1 MFRRGKSAAQ
11 SAADADRKA
20 LFEKLAQRPE
30 NVCPFLALA
39 TSRGDYEV
47 QATDEH
53 RCYAFG
59 DPEPVS
65 LEYQRTVC
73 LQRGYANCPRYLRG
87 VLVIPSDELEA
98 LRRPVQRVSPPP
110 PPPPPR
116 PRPAPAGGGGGR
128 RRAVGALLVLL
139 LVIGGG
145 AGAWWM
151 LAGPGAVA
159 RETPSPVPSATVGP
173 SPSQAEPSATV
184 APSVAPTPAPGDE
197 FIGWEVTVQPGT
209 NTVFRV
215 SADGQILDESEA
227 FFNASSQGPV
237 DKIVAANGLLHW
249 QETEGGLEGW
259 SFIRDDSGS
268 FDSGPFQI
276 REVYETPEGAL
287 RYRVLP
293 EDET

>member
-11 SAADADRKA
+11 TTADADRQA
-20 LFEKLAQRPE
+20 LFEKLALRPE

-39 TSRGDYEV
+39 TSRADYEE

-65 LEYQRTVC
+65 LEYQRNVC

-98 LRRPVQRVSPPP
+98 LRRPQQRVPPPP

-116 PRPAPAGGGGGR
+116 PRPAPASGDGGR
-128 RRAVGALLVLL
+128 RRGVAALLVLL
-139 LVIGGG
+139 LLVAGGV
-145 AGAWWM
+145 GAWWI
-151 LAGPGAVA
+151 LAGQGFGVA
-159 RETPSPVPSATVGP
+159 RETPSPVSSPTVEPEP
-173 SPSQAEPSATV
+173 SPSEAQPSPSA
-184 APSVAPTPAPGDE
+184 APSIAPTPGPEDV
-197 FIGWEVTVQPGT
+197 FIGYEVGVGEGD

-215 SADGQILDESEA
+215 NDGGQILAQSIQT
-227 FFNASSQGPV
+227 FSGSSQGPV
-237 DKIVAANGLLHW
+237 DRVEATNGLLHW
-249 QETEGGLEGW
+249 RETEGPLAGW
-259 SFIRDDSGS
+259 SFIRDRSGE
-268 FDSGPFQI
+268 FQI
-276 REVYETPEGAL
+276 REVYQAPDGSL
-287 RYRVLP
+287 RWLTLP

>member
-1 MFRRGKSAAQ
+1 MFRRGKPTAQ

-20 LFEKLAQRPE
+20 LFEKLALRPE

-39 TSRGDYEV
+39 TSRADYEE

-59 DPEPVS
+59 DPEPIS

-98 LRRPVQRVSPPP
+98 LRRPQQRVPPPP

-116 PRPAPAGGGGGR
+116 PRPMPAPASGSGR
-128 RRAVGALLVLL
+128 RRGVLVALLVLL
-139 LVIGGG
+139 LLVGGG

-151 LAGPGAVA
+151 LAGQDGVA
-159 RETPSPVPSATVGP
+159 RETPSPVPSQTVEP
-173 SPSQAEPSATV
+173 SPSEARPS
-184 APSVAPTPAPGDE
+184 PSVAPTVAPTPPPGAVLIGYEVVVEEGD
-197 FIGWEVTVQPGT
+197 

-215 SADGQILDESEA
+215 SDAGQILAQSVQTFSGPSE
-227 FFNASSQGPV
+227 GPV
-237 DKIVAANGLLHW
+237 DRAEASNGLLHW
-249 QETEGGLEGW
+249 RETAGPLTGW
-259 SFIRDDSGS
+259 SFIRDRSGE
-268 FDSGPFQI
+268 FQI
-276 REVYETPEGAL
+276 RAVYEAPDGSL
-287 RYRVLP
+287 SWLLLP

>member
-1 MFRRGKSAAQ
+1 MFRRGKSEAQ
-11 SAADADRKA
+11 SAADADRTA

-39 TSRGDYEV
+39 TSRGDYEE

-98 LRRPVQRVSPPP
+98 LRRPVQRVPP

-116 PRPAPAGGGGGR
+116 PGPRPVPASGGGRR

-139 LVIGGG
+139 LLIGGG
-145 AGAWWM
+145 AGAWWL
-151 LAGPGAVA
+151 LAGQDGVA
-159 RETPSPVPSATVGP
+159 RETPSPVPSRTVEP
-173 SPSQAEPSATV
+173 SPSEAQPS
-184 APSVAPTPAPGDE
+184 PSVAPSIAPTPPPDAVLIGYEVVVGEGD
-197 FIGWEVTVQPGT
+197 

-215 SADGQILDESEA
+215 SDAGQILAQSVQTFSGPSE
-227 FFNASSQGPV
+227 GPV
-237 DKIVAANGLLHW
+237 DRVEASNGLLHW
-249 QETEGGLEGW
+249 RETEGPLTGW
-259 SFIRDDSGS
+259 SFIRDQSGE
-268 FDSGPFQI
+268 FQI
-276 REVYETPEGAL
+276 RAVYQAPDGSL
-287 RYRVLP
+287 SWLILP

>member
-1 MFRRGKSAAQ
+1 MFRRGNSAAQ
-11 SAADADRKA
+11 TAADADRKA
-20 LFEKLAQRPE
+20 LFEKLALRPE

-59 DPEPVS
+59 DPEAVS

-98 LRRPVQRVSPPP
+98 LRRPQQRVPPP
-110 PPPPPR
+110 PPPPP
-116 PRPAPAGGGGGR
+116 PKPQPAPATGGGGR

-139 LVIGGG
+139 LLIGGG

-151 LAGPGAVA
+151 LAGQDGVA
-159 RETPSPVPSATVGP
+159 RETPTPVPSRTAEA
-173 SPSQAEPSATV
+173 SPSEAV
-184 APSVAPTPAPGDE
+184 ASPSVAASIVPTPPPDAVLTGYEVVVGEGD
-197 FIGWEVTVQPGT
+197 

-215 SADGQILDESEA
+215 SDEGEILAQSVQTFSGPSE
-227 FFNASSQGPV
+227 GPV
-237 DKIVAANGLLHW
+237 DRAEASNGLLHW
-249 QETEGGLEGW
+249 RETAGPLTGW
-259 SFIRDDSGS
+259 SFIRDRSGE
-268 FDSGPFQI
+268 FQI
-276 REVYETPEGAL
+276 RAVYTAPDGSL
-287 RYRVLP
+287 SWLILP

>member
-11 SAADADRKA
+11 SAADADRQA
-20 LFEKLAQRPE
+20 VFEKLAQRPE

-39 TSRGDYEV
+39 TSRGDYQE

-59 DPEPVS
+59 DPEPIS

-98 LRRPVQRVSPPP
+98 LRRPAQRVPPH

-116 PRPAPAGGGGGR
+116 PRPASASGGGGR
-128 RRAVGALLVLL
+128 RRAVAALIVLL
-139 LVIGGG
+139 LLVGGG
-145 AGAWWM
+145 AAWWIV
-151 LAGPGAVA
+151 ADQDGVA
-159 RETPSPVPSATVGP
+159 RETPSPVPSRTAAP
-173 SPSQAEPSATV
+173 SPSEAQPS
-184 APSVAPTPAPGDE
+184 PSVTASIAPTPGPEDE
-197 FIGWEVTVQPGT
+197 FIGYEVTVGQG
-209 NTVFRV
+209 NNDVFRV
-215 SADGQILDESEA
+215 SAEGQILAQSEQTFSGA
-227 FFNASSQGPV
+227 SQGPV
-237 DKIVAANGLLHW
+237 DRVVASNGLLHW
-249 QETEGGLEGW
+249 RETEGALAGW
-259 SFIRDDSGS
+259 SFIRDQSGT
-268 FDSGPFQI
+268 FEI
-276 REVYETPEGAL
+276 REVYEAPDGSL

>member
-11 SAADADRKA
+11 SAADEDRKA
-20 LFEKLAQRPE
+20 MFEKLALRPE

-39 TSRGDYEV
+39 TSRADYEV
-47 QATDEH
+47 EATDEH

-98 LRRPVQRVSPPP
+98 LRRPQQRVPPPP

-116 PRPAPAGGGGGR
+116 PRPAPASGGGR
-128 RRAVGALLVLL
+128 RRRGVAGLLVLL
-139 LVIGGG
+139 LLAAGG

-159 RETPSPVPSATVGP
+159 RETPSPVPTRTVEP
-173 SPSQAEPSATV
+173 SPSEAQPS
-184 APSVAPTPAPGDE
+184 PSVAPSIAPTPGPEDV
-197 FIGWEVTVQPGT
+197 FIGWEVTVDEGD

-215 SADGQILDESEA
+215 NDAGQILAQSVQT
-227 FFNASSQGPV
+227 FSGLSQGPV
-237 DKIVAANGLLHW
+237 DRVEATNGLLHW
-249 QETEGGLEGW
+249 RETEGALAGW
-259 SFIRDDSGS
+259 SFIRDQSGE
-268 FDSGPFQI
+268 FQI
-276 REVYETPEGAL
+276 REVYETPEGEL
-287 RYRVLP
+287 RYSVLP
-293 EDET
+293 EGET